1 MWSHFWKFFYFLL
14 TTNIPFLK
22 HLFTSCVLR
31 GVWDDLAISI
41 YMSTH
46 LPMNYFGTM
55 EAIYKYNMCAFR
67 HVLFT
72 STAVHKICT
81 WILESLSYRFLEGSS
96 TYFLHSTKQPSI
108 PNLYF
113 KTMAVV
119 QSHYRDTEHNLSV
132 TEKALRGQ

>member
-14 TTNIPFLK
+14 TTNIPYLK

-31 GVWDDLAISI
+31 GVWVDLAISV

-72 STAVHKICT
+72 STTVHKICT
-81 WILESLSYRFLEGSS
+81 WILELETLSYRFLGGSS
-96 TYFLHSTKQPSI
+96 AYFPHSTKQPFN
-108 PNLYF
+108 P
-113 KTMAVV
+113 K
-119 QSHYRDTEHNLSV
+119 SV
-132 TEKALRGQ
+132 LQNHGCSSKPLQRHRT